1 MDDAQR
7 RFEQRCR
14 TVRRKHLRMAGGYV
28 TRLDRSG
35 VILQTPGQRARP
47 AVGRALMLAL
57 VGALGMKALILAGMG
72 ADAYEAKR
80 ADLVHGN
87 GVERA
92 GALLMAVDPLTARVA
107 QRLGP
112 HLR

>member
-1 MDDAQR
+1 MEDAQR
-7 RFEQRCR
+7 RFYQRCR
-14 TVRRKHLRMAGGYV
+14 TVRRKHLRMANGYV

-35 VILQTPGQRARP
+35 VILQTPIQRARP
-47 AVGRALMLAL
+47 AVWRALGLAMI
-57 VGALGMKALILAGMG
+57 GALSIKALILSGMG

-80 ADLVHGN
+80 SALVDGN

-107 QRLGP
+107 ERLGP
-112 HLR
+112 HIR